1 MADKELQ
8 EIKQMKQA
16 YRNSIL
22 LSAGLVIMLGLS
34 GCRKKTVTAPTPSAP
49 PPSTA
54 PAPTAS
60 ITASPSTV
68 TAGTPVVLTWQTTNA
83 TSVSIDGIGQ
93 VESAGTMTETPMQ
106 STDYHLV
113 ATGAGGTTDATAQV
127 TVNAAAAA
135 NTMKESP
142 LTESVFEQNVKPIF
156 FNFDSYKVRPDAQ
169 ITIQDDAN
177 YLVQHPNIKVVIGG
191 YCDDRGSVEYNLA
204 LGENRANAAKQA
216 LVSAGVSPD
225 RLRTVSYGKEKQF
238 CTEQTESCWQLNRR
252 AEFTMDSGNQ

>member
-1 MADKELQ
+1 
-8 EIKQMKQA
+8 MKQA
-16 YRNSIL
+16 YRNSLL
-22 LSAGLVIMLGLS
+22 LSAGLVFMLGIS
-34 GCRKKTVTAPTPSAP
+34 GCHKKTVTANTPMAPSAN
-49 PPSTA
+49 SG

-60 ITASPSTV
+60 ITATPDTV
-68 TAGTPVVLTWQTTNA
+68 TAGTPVVLTWHTADA

-93 VESAGTMTETPMQ
+93 VESAGTMTQTPMQ

-113 ATGAGGTTDATAQV
+113 ATGPGGTTDATAHV
-127 TVNAAAAA
+127 TVNPAQAQ
-135 NTMKESP
+135 TMKESNI
-142 LTESVFEQNVKPIF
+142 TEAMFEQNVKPIF
-156 FNFDSYKVRPDAQ
+156 FNFDSYKIRPDAQ
-169 ITIQDDAN
+169 IQIQDDAN
-177 YLVQHPNIKVVIGG
+177 YLIQHPNLKVVIGG

-252 AEFTMDSGNQ
+252 AQFTMDTGNE

>member
-1 MADKELQ
+1 MTH
-8 EIKQMKQA
+8 A
-16 YRNSIL
+16 YRNSLL
-22 LSAGLVIMLGLS
+22 LSAGLVVMLGLS
-34 GCRKKTVTAPTPSAP
+34 GCHKKVATVSTPSAP

-60 ITASPSTV
+60 ITATPDTV
-68 TAGTPVVLTWQTTNA
+68 TEGTPVVLTWRTTDA

-93 VESAGTMTETPMQ
+93 VETAGTMTETPTQ
-106 STDYHLV
+106 STEYHLV
-113 ATGAGGTTDATAQV
+113 ATGPGGTTDASARV
-127 TVNAAAAA
+127 TVNPAAAPK
-135 NTMKESP
+135 MKESNI
-142 LTESVFEQNVKPIF
+142 TEAVFEQNVKPIF
-156 FNFDSYKVRPDAQ
+156 FNFDSYKIRPDAQ

-177 YLVQHPNIKVVIGG
+177 YLIQHPNINVVIGG

-252 AEFTMDSGNQ
+252 SQFTMDTSNQ

>member
-1 MADKELQ
+1 
-8 EIKQMKQA
+8 MKQA
-16 YRNSIL
+16 YRNSLL
-22 LSAGLVIMLGLS
+22 LSAGLVVMLGIS
-34 GCRKKTVTAPTPSAP
+34 GCHKKTVTASTPAP
-49 PPSTA
+49 PPTTSA

-60 ITASPSTV
+60 ITATPDTV
-68 TAGTPVVLTWQTTNA
+68 TAGTPVVLTWHTSDA

-93 VESAGTMTETPMQ
+93 VESAGTMTETPTQ
-106 STDYHLV
+106 STDYRLV
-113 ATGAGGTTDATAQV
+113 ATGPGGTTDATAHV
-127 TVNAAAAA
+127 TVNPAPQPK
-135 NTMKESP
+135 MKESN
-142 LTESVFEQNVKPIF
+142 LTEAEFEQNVKPIF

-169 ITIQDDAN
+169 IQIQDDAN
-177 YLVQHPNIKVVIGG
+177 YLIQHPNIKVVIGG

-252 AEFTMDSGNQ
+252 AQFTMDTGN